1 MYAQVIEFLP
11 KCCTLY
17 MSVGRILGTLQ
28 PTSPLRSEALSN
40 NFPRTVV
47 VSCHFYCFEYNH
59 LEVETP
65 KKVMEQRFNGAI
77 SFQTSFS
84 CPPFLLQ
91 RIAFYDDFRHFN
103 PSNSGEKYITVHV
116 YPTVI
121 FFPRPRSRKQKSEF
135 PEPQFFS
142 RTILRKTIPEHD
154 SILNIIM
161 QIVIIAN
168 KVLFSALL

>member
-1 MYAQVIEFLP
+1 
-11 KCCTLY
+11 

-91 RIAFYDDFRHFN
+91 RIAFDSIYDDFRHFN